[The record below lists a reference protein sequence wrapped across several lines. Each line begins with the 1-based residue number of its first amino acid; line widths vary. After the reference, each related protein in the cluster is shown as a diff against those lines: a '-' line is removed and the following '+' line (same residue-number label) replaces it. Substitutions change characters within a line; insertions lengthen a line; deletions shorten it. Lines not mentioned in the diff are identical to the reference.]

1 MNNSREELIRQRVL
15 KAGVKNLRE
24 FGYPNVDTENILT
37 DLVYKD
43 FFLSMLEDNLG
54 KGDATT
60 NAVLSGLIEEVKRK
74 PKKGKKRK

>member
-1 MNNSREELIRQRVL
+1 MSNSREELIRQRIL

-24 FGYPNVDTENILT
+24 FGFPGADTANILT
-37 DLVYKD
+37 DSVYKD
-43 FFLSMLEDNLG
+43 FFLPMLEDNLG

-60 NAVLSGLIEEVKRK
+60 NTVLSGLIEEVKQK